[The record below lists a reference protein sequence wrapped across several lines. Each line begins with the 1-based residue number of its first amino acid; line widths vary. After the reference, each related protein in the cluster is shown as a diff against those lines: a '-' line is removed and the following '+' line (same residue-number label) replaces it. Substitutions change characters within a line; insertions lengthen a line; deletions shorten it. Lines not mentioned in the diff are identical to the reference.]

1 MLLFGVF
8 VFSWKSVPHYVAIF
22 LPALC
27 LKMENAFMV
36 VSVSAIYDIQYTQV
50 LVAYAGIGE
59 DCQGQMERVRKWRG
73 GLSTFFNILSLV
85 NEIW

>member
-50 LVAYAGIGE
+50 LVAYAGIGKH
-59 DCQGQMERVRKWRG
+59 CQGQMERVRKW
-73 GLSTFFNILSLV
+73 
-85 NEIW
+85 